1 MIAGTN
7 VFDPVMAEVQADIK
21 RKRKNGGSNTTE
33 IKAMNKDPVLKLKLL
48 ADVDFKLMKRGG
60 VTRDGKKMPVFDHPD
75 LVKTRHVVE
84 LHCDHIGERGALSL
98 AAEFI
103 RGSCPMIEVLDMS
116 RNQIQTRGL
125 GRLLHGMK
133 LANLMSLKRIVLKS
147 NDITARGMEYLRDAF
162 NGGTFPALEVLD
174 LRDNEIGDH
183 GVDIILRSFHMMH
196 LEYLREIHL
205 QNNKITD
212 IGFEKILKTLN
223 SLQETNMP
231 FLERFCLESNAIS
244 GKIKRQFHPLPYY
257 ISC

>member
-1 MIAGTN
+1 
-7 VFDPVMAEVQADIK
+7 
-21 RKRKNGGSNTTE
+21 
-33 IKAMNKDPVLKLKLL
+33 
-48 ADVDFKLMKRGG
+48 
-60 VTRDGKKMPVFDHPD
+60 
-75 LVKTRHVVE
+75 
-84 LHCDHIGERGALSL
+84 
-98 AAEFI
+98 
-103 RGSCPMIEVLDMS
+103 
-116 RNQIQTRGL
+116 
-125 GRLLHGMK
+125 
-133 LANLMSLKRIVLKS
+133 
-147 NDITARGMEYLRDAF
+147 MEYLRDAF